1 MAHPNLLI
9 CIGATKAGRS
19 WLYGYLHDHQEC
31 HVRMVKECHYFSTF
45 DTRRLTS
52 QLMALSASIRDCDSQ
67 LAEAEAADE
76 VTKILALG
84 RKIDDM
90 LALMVVLSGDRPA
103 DSAHFDYLHAGR
115 IDETALLA
123 VTSWYSLLE
132 TPQIE
137 RMAQLPICLKILY
150 LMCNSSERLW
160 SHIRM
165 HAKRILSGGQKFA
178 TLCLG
183 LYERVLFD
191 KAEAYFVTRGDYKA
205 NIERFDTAFDRTD
218 FHSELMENLTDWP
231 RFTAMWRFL
240 CSTATSPTKVNLAHV
255 GRPAPFTEVVRVGAL
270 KFLDEKYDFVA
281 KHFGILPQ
289 TWQQNREILA

>member
-9 CIGATKAGRS
+9 CIGATKTGTS
-19 WLYGYLHDHQEC
+19 WLYRYLHDHQEC

-45 DTRRLTS
+45 DTRRLKS
-52 QLMALSASIRDCDSQ
+52 QLMAFPASIRDCDSQ
-67 LAEAEAADE
+67 LVEAEAADE
-76 VTKILALG
+76 VSKILALG
-84 RKIDDM
+84 SKIDDIS
-90 LALMVVLSGDRPA
+90 ALMAVLSGNRTA
-103 DSAHFDYLHAGR
+103 DSAYFDYLLAGR
-115 IDETALLA
+115 ADETALLA
-123 VTSWYSLLE
+123 VTPGYSLLE

-137 RMAQLPICLKILY
+137 RMAQLPICVKILY
-150 LMCNSSERLW
+150 RMRDSSERLW
-160 SHIRM
+160 SQIRM
-165 HAKRILSGGQKFA
+165 YAKRTLSGGQEFA

-183 LYERVLFD
+183 LHERTLFD
-191 KAEAYFVTRGDYKA
+191 KAEAFIVTRGDYKA
-205 NIERFDTAFDRTD
+205 NIELFDTAFDWTD

-270 KFLDEKYDFVA
+270 KFLDKKYDFVA